1 MTVALQIDSLFKR
14 FGEQQV
20 LNGFSLQVARGEVVG
35 LLGPN
40 GCGKSTVLNIICQL
54 LQADAGQV
62 QLMGQP
68 MIEQSADVR
77 ARIGYCA
84 QESALYPDLFPQE
97 NIQFFARLY
106 GVPAEQRTARVAEL
120 MERFGLVPYA
130 ATRAGLLS
138 GGWQQR
144 LSLAVALVHRPELLV
159 LDEPTVAVDVEA
171 RMDLWRLIEG
181 LRDSG
186 TTILLTSHHLAEAER
201 LYAIAQTQVPDY
213 TSWYL
218 EYVYFTLACREKLS
232 GRLSEA
238 DLALAARAIAQGQ
251 FLLKRGYS
259 QTGLTER
266 HCGRLHQL
274 RGEWAEAIPLLL
286 AARPRLAAEDLVA
299 CDQALVLSYAK
310 TGDRRAAEALIA
322 EGALKGGRFAP
333 LYDRMRATLSVPDA
347 VSPLR
352 TVDPGIKLDASGDTP

>member
-1 MTVALQIDSLFKR
+1 MTVALQIDGLFKR

-20 LNGFSLQVARGEVVG
+20 LTGFSLQVARGEVVG

-54 LQADAGQV
+54 MQADAGQV

-68 MIEQSADVR
+68 MMKQSAQPR
-77 ARIGYCA
+77 TRIGYCA
-84 QESALYPDLFPQE
+84 QETALYPDLFPQE
-97 NIQFFARLY
+97 NLQFFARLY
-106 GVPAEQRTARVAEL
+106 GVPAAQRNARVAEL
-120 MERFGLVPYA
+120 MERFNLIPYA

-201 LYAIAQTQVPDY
+201 LCNRVALMRGGKVLVEGSVPELISRVPGQALAKVQTEDKQAVIQRASDLGWPVRQHAGKISLLLPRPMSLREVVDALDGSKVSAVSVDPV
-213 TSWYL
+213 TLEDAYL
-218 EYVYFTLACREKLS
+218 ELV
-232 GRLSEA
+232 
-238 DLALAARAIAQGQ
+238 DLKHI
-251 FLLKRGYS
+251 F
-259 QTGLTER
+259 
-266 HCGRLHQL
+266 C
-274 RGEWAEAIPLLL
+274 
-286 AARPRLAAEDLVA
+286 
-299 CDQALVLSYAK
+299 
-310 TGDRRAAEALIA
+310 
-322 EGALKGGRFAP
+322 
-333 LYDRMRATLSVPDA
+333 
-347 VSPLR
+347 
-352 TVDPGIKLDASGDTP
+352 

>member
-1 MTVALQIDSLFKR
+1 MTIALQIDGLFKR

-54 LQADAGQV
+54 IKADAGQV

-68 MIEQSADVR
+68 LIEHSAYAR

-84 QESALYPDLFPQE
+84 QDTALYPDLFPQE
-97 NIQFFARLY
+97 NLQFFARLY

-120 MERFGLVPYA
+120 MERFGLVPYE

-159 LDEPTVAVDVEA
+159 LDEPTAAVDLEA

-186 TTILLTSHHLAEAER
+186 TTILLTSHHLAEAQR
-201 LYAIAQTQVPDY
+201 LCNRVALMCSGKVVAEGSVSELISRVPGQAVVKVQSEDPQAVIQRAFDLGWPVRQHAGKMSLLLPQNLNLREVVDALDGSKVSAISIDPVTLEDA
-213 TSWYL
+213 YL
-218 EYVYFTLACREKLS
+218 E
-232 GRLSEA
+232 
-238 DLALAARAIAQGQ
+238 
-251 FLLKRGYS
+251 
-259 QTGLTER
+259 
-266 HCGRLHQL
+266 
-274 RGEWAEAIPLLL
+274 
-286 AARPRLAAEDLVA
+286 LV
-299 CDQALVLSYAK
+299 
-310 TGDRRAAEALIA
+310 GDR
-322 EGALKGGRFAP
+322 P
-333 LYDRMRATLSVPDA
+333 LGL
-347 VSPLR
+347 
-352 TVDPGIKLDASGDTP
+352 

>member
-1 MTVALQIDSLFKR
+1 MTVALQIDGLYKR
-14 FGEQQV
+14 FGEQHV

-62 QLMGQP
+62 QLMGQS
-68 MIEQSADVR
+68 ISEQSAHAR

-106 GVPAEQRTARVAEL
+106 GVPAAQRNARVAEL

-130 ATRAGLLS
+130 GTRAGMLS

-186 TTILLTSHHLAEAER
+186 TTILLTSHHLAEAQR
-201 LYAIAQTQVPDY
+201 LCNRVALMRSGKIVAEGSVPELISRVPGQAVVKVQSEDNQAVIQRAFDLGWAVRQHAGKISLLLPQNLNLREVVDALDGSKVSAISIDPVTLEDA
-213 TSWYL
+213 YL
-218 EYVYFTLACREKLS
+218 E
-232 GRLSEA
+232 
-238 DLALAARAIAQGQ
+238 
-251 FLLKRGYS
+251 
-259 QTGLTER
+259 
-266 HCGRLHQL
+266 
-274 RGEWAEAIPLLL
+274 
-286 AARPRLAAEDLVA
+286 LV
-299 CDQALVLSYAK
+299 
-310 TGDRRAAEALIA
+310 GDSSLIVQ
-322 EGALKGGRFAP
+322 
-333 LYDRMRATLSVPDA
+333 S
-347 VSPLR
+347 
-352 TVDPGIKLDASGDTP
+352 

>member
-1 MTVALQIDSLFKR
+1 MTVALQIDGLFKR

-20 LNGFSLQVARGEVVG
+20 LNGFSLQVKRGEVVG

-68 MIEQSADVR
+68 MIEQSSHAR
-77 ARIGYCA
+77 AHIGYCA

-106 GVPAEQRTARVAEL
+106 GVPAAERNARVAEL
-120 MERFGLVPYA
+120 MERFGLVPYG

-159 LDEPTVAVDVEA
+159 LDEPTGAVDVEA

-186 TTILLTSHHLAEAER
+186 TTILLTSHHLAEAQR
-201 LYAIAQTQVPDY
+201 LCNRVALMRHGKIVAEGNVLDLISRVPGLAVVKVQSEDNQAVIQRASELGWPVRQHAGKISLLLPYHLNLREIVDALDGSQVSAVSID
-213 TSWYL
+213 TVTLEDAYL
-218 EYVYFTLACREKLS
+218 ELVGDSS
-232 GRLSEA
+232 G
-238 DLALAARAIAQGQ
+238 I
-251 FLLKRGYS
+251 
-259 QTGLTER
+259 
-266 HCGRLHQL
+266 
-274 RGEWAEAIPLLL
+274 
-286 AARPRLAAEDLVA
+286 
-299 CDQALVLSYAK
+299 
-310 TGDRRAAEALIA
+310 
-322 EGALKGGRFAP
+322 
-333 LYDRMRATLSVPDA
+333 
-347 VSPLR
+347 SPIL
-352 TVDPGIKLDASGDTP
+352 